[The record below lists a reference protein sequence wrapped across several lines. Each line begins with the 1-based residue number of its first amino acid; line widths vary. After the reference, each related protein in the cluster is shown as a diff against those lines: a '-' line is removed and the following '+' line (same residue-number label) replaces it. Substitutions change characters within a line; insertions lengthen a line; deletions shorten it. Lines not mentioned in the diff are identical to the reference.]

1 MLLIEYRSV
10 PWGLIEGGRSWGA
23 RSEEQEKI
31 KNRLCEYAGGGHIV
45 KRLMYVIPLSAIAV
59 LVFAAIAVAQ
69 DVPTGQ
75 QEGQEPSPPATDPNI
90 ATDTNSTSLQKRITS
105 SPATKEPAES
115 SAPAPNSTTTV
126 DINYDAFNPAQLN
139 IAPGT
144 TVKFE
149 NKDTVAHTATA
160 DNEVFDTNKLEPGE
174 SMEVYFEGSGTVTY
188 HDDLHPEMQGSIVVG
203 EDVGEEGAAPQG
215 EDTASQKGTAE
226 EAPNTEPSSE
236 ADQPAAEAA
245 PPLKG

>member
-1 MLLIEYRSV
+1 M
-10 PWGLIEGGRSWGA
+10 
-23 RSEEQEKI
+23 
-31 KNRLCEYAGGGHIV
+31 
-45 KRLMYVIPLSAIAV
+45 KRLMYALPLSAIAV

-75 QEGQEPSPPATDPNI
+75 QEGLEPSQDATDTNT

-105 SPATKEPAES
+105 SPAQKEPVES

-126 DINYDAFNPAQLN
+126 DINALAFNPDRLN

-160 DNEVFDTNKLEPGE
+160 DNDVFDTNRLEPGE
-174 SMEVYFEGSGTVTY
+174 SMEVYFEGAGTVTY

-215 EDTASQKGTAE
+215 EDTASQQGTAE
-226 EAPNTEPSSE
+226 EAPNTDPSSE
-236 ADQPAAEAA
+236 ADQPAPEAA
-245 PPLKG
+245 KNLKG

>member
-1 MLLIEYRSV
+1 L
-10 PWGLIEGGRSWGA
+10 
-23 RSEEQEKI
+23 
-31 KNRLCEYAGGGHIV
+31 
-45 KRLMYVIPLSAIAV
+45 KRLIYAIPLSAIAV

-75 QEGQEPSPPATDPNI
+75 QQGQEPSPTATGTNT

-105 SPATKEPAES
+105 SPGQKEPAES

-126 DINYDAFNPAQLN
+126 VDINALAFNPDQLN

-174 SMEVYFEGSGTVTY
+174 SMEVYFEGAGTVKY

-203 EDVGEEGAAPQG
+203 ADVGEEGAAPQG

-236 ADQPAAEAA
+236 ADQPATEAV

>member
-1 MLLIEYRSV
+1 M
-10 PWGLIEGGRSWGA
+10 
-23 RSEEQEKI
+23 
-31 KNRLCEYAGGGHIV
+31 
-45 KRLMYVIPLSAIAV
+45 KRLKYAIPISAIAV

-75 QEGQEPSPPATDPNI
+75 QEGLEPSQDATDTNT

-115 SAPAPNSTTTV
+115 SAPAPNSTTTM
-126 DINYDAFNPAQLN
+126 DINDDAFNPARLN

-174 SMEVYFEGSGTVTY
+174 SFEVYFEGPGTVTY
-188 HDDLHPEMQGSIVVG
+188 HCKLHPDMKGSIIVGDGGGG
-203 EDVGEEGAAPQG
+203 EDTTAAPQ
-215 EDTASQKGTAE
+215 QTAE
-226 EAPNTEPSSE
+226 EAPNEPSGE
-236 ADQPAAEAA
+236 ADQPSR
-245 PPLKG
+245 GY

>member
-1 MLLIEYRSV
+1 M
-10 PWGLIEGGRSWGA
+10 
-23 RSEEQEKI
+23 
-31 KNRLCEYAGGGHIV
+31 

-69 DVPTGQ
+69 DVPIGQ
-75 QEGQEPSPPATDPNI
+75 EEGQEPSPPATDPNI

-126 DINYDAFNPAQLN
+126 DITDDAFNLAQLN

-160 DNEVFDTNKLEPGE
+160 DNDVFDTNRLEPGE
-174 SMEVYFEGSGTVTY
+174 SMEVYFEGAGTVTY
-188 HDDLHPEMQGSIVVG
+188 HDDLHPDMKGSIVVG
-203 EDVGEEGAAPQG
+203 EGAGEEDSAPQG
-215 EDTASQKGTAE
+215 EDAAPQKGTAE
-226 EAPNTEPSSE
+226 EAQNTEPSSE
-236 ADQPAAEAA
+236 ADQPATEAA